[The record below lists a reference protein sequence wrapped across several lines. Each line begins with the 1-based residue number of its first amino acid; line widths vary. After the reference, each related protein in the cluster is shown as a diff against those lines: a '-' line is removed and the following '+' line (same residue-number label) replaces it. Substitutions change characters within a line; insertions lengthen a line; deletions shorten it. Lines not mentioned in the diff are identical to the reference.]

1 MKSKLSALNFVKNN
15 KKQVRVM
22 IIALSL
28 TFMTMYIICFLLL
41 TTGESSKT
49 VFLERPKKVAFVSLT
64 PETLGVEYSDYESEE
79 EYNQAVDTARD
90 KVIADLKRHEGI
102 SDAEFTQI
110 LSASYNGIV
119 GNIVYRFPLFEKE
132 KIPDFVN
139 HMGAK
144 LIDGRMPDGPGEIL
158 VDEKVLKNNKM
169 LKDGIFMES
178 YYGDIFKVVGV
189 LDSDYMTCVG
199 VPCGYTNSGW
209 YITVLCDEENAD
221 MTKVLRDI
229 GIGVTEY
236 DEVLDLED
244 GKEEYDELV
253 VILDAALTAILIVVI
268 IFLAVSILVAY
279 VTFMRSRV
287 NEYCLYASI
296 GFGRKEIYGMI
307 MREILII
314 FGTAIIL
321 GAVATILI
329 MAVFGRFVLEPMGL
343 LYKFLYPEQLLRIL
357 TALAAI
363 IGILQIP
370 IAVTINSIKTVDLME
385 E

>member
-119 GNIVYRFPLFEKE
+119 GNIVYRFPLLEKE

-144 LIDGRMPDGPGEIL
+144 LIEGRMPDGPGEIL

-209 YITVLCDEENAD
+209 CITVLCDEENAD